1 MSPGSSVRPSR
12 ASSAASP
19 SRRPRTTAPIR
30 PRSITTAR
38 SRTGPAPVPSI
49 SVAPALAPPD
59 LQGTSV
65 RLAERCG
72 KVALVCFWR
81 TLCPDCRE
89 ELPSVNWRYHVLKQ
103 EALEVLLASFRESAA
118 PVKRTAAERGYVAPV
133 LLDES
138 GEVTGKLYGVWGPPT
153 AYFVDRQGQLLGRLV
168 GPHDWSAPAARKL
181 VEALLAAP
189 PAKR

>member
-1 MSPGSSVRPSR
+1 MHHMR
-12 ASSAASP
+12 ARVTLA
-19 SRRPRTTAPIR
+19 
-30 PRSITTAR
+30 
-38 SRTGPAPVPSI
+38 
-49 SVAPALAPPD
+49 ALAV
-59 LQGTSV
+59 T
-65 RLAERCG
+65 
-72 KVALVCFWR
+72 
-81 TLCPDCRE
+81 
-89 ELPSVNWRYHVLKQ
+89 
-103 EALEVLLASFRESAA
+103 LLAGAVLAA
-118 PVKRTAAERGYVAPV
+118 ELVKRTAAERGYVAPV